1 MDPSH
6 LVMPWQ
12 LAGRPLQPGPRPCSP
27 GHPSAEHAFPL
38 SPSPGSHTV
47 WSCLLETGHPCP
59 SHAFLNRKEEQTE
72 FSGYLY
78 VSLQAGLGDLPPQSE
93 GILKYGL
100 GCGAPASCQDSL
112 W

>member
-12 LAGRPLQPGPRPCSP
+12 LVGRPPQPGPRPCSP

-59 SHAFLNRKEEQTE
+59 SHAFLNRKEEQAE
-72 FSGYLY
+72 FSGTSMSASKL
-78 VSLQAGLGDLPPQSE
+78 VWVTLLPRVKGS
-93 GILKYGL
+93 
-100 GCGAPASCQDSL
+100 
-112 W
+112 